1 MLTPN
6 VCTSSHCCP
15 ETKSMKKALRETQT
29 LRALAVVRFGHRP
42 PAYPSVRPLQTGP
55 ITIHCAA
62 KLSAK
67 CNQVCHCFKLSLRGY
82 NCTNQVTY
90 FIQMHLHTHTHTL
103 TKLTICSFI
112 RCPLLHVLGSYSPVD
127 NLCQQISLEYWTKN
141 QFPGITWVFHLIH
154 HLHSTQ
160 QWTPSDSHSV
170 QQAHNVEPFILAF
183 RYTELFWRP

>member
-1 MLTPN
+1 MVTPN

-90 FIQMHLHTHTHTL
+90 FIQMHMHTHTHTHSQNSL
-103 TKLTICSFI
+103 FAVSSDVRCCTCSAVI
-112 RCPLLHVLGSYSPVD
+112 RRLITCVSRSAWNIEPRINSLA
-127 NLCQQISLEYWTKN
+127 SLESFTS
-141 QFPGITWVFHLIH
+141 FTTCIA
-154 HLHSTQ
+154 HSNEPHQTATQ
-160 QWTPSDSHSV
+160 SNKP
-170 QQAHNVEPFILAF
+170 IM
-183 RYTELFWRP
+183 